1 MKIKILNKSGIIILL
16 IMFTAGLKTN
26 AQEKHPK
33 NYFYGKLGYAGLAY
47 THNIN
52 YERTIYTMKNNNISL
67 NGRLG
72 YGKRKE
78 ILDYSKEELTLT
90 GILEVG
96 KLSKLQAI
104 GEVGATVDI
113 SNNNEI
119 LPLLGAGIRT
129 GFGSDFFYLMGG
141 INTREYL
148 NLGLGIKF

>member
-1 MKIKILNKSGIIILL
+1 
-16 IMFTAGLKTN
+16 
-26 AQEKHPK
+26 
-33 NYFYGKLGYAGLAY
+33 
-47 THNIN
+47 
-52 YERTIYTMKNNNISL
+52 MKNNNISL